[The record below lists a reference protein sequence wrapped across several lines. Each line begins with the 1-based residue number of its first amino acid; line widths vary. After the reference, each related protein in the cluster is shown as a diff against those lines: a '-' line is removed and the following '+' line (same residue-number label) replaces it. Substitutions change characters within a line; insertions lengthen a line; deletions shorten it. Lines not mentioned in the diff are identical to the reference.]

1 MFHLLE
7 ILLTTLCFFTFAREN
22 KSFNFHFII
31 QFSSS
36 KQTENQI
43 QMANYLKNL
52 ASDLLNLEVNTIVKN
67 NTTNSKM
74 SASKRMALYQI
85 AEGYRTILIEYGF
98 CQMSEGNPL
107 ATPKGQKHPRLLRW
121 RFGGEFSYNEIR
133 YQSKKGME
141 WLNVEITK
149 AKKLKKNDD
158 KLEEQLKMLTRLNR
172 QSSNLVGMFKI
183 RRKEYE
189 VSEENTK
196 KGYSGICNTEGV
208 ENDYDLFPPQT
219 DSSVWNND
227 VAVSQINDLKDIQL
241 VPDEITLIRKIW
253 EIGTQKVLLQTIV
266 QIDGDVTSYITHG
279 FLELPSE
286 IRETVLGMH
295 NDSIHT
301 STQTWN
307 TLFNTVANLA
317 GTAFSKIFSKD

>member
-1 MFHLLE
+1 
-7 ILLTTLCFFTFAREN
+7 
-22 KSFNFHFII
+22 
-31 QFSSS
+31 
-36 KQTENQI
+36 
-43 QMANYLKNL
+43 MANYLKNL

-85 AEGYRTILIEYGF
+85 AEGYRSILIEYGF
-98 CQMSEGNPL
+98 CQMSEGKPL
-107 ATPKGQKHPRLLRW
+107 TIPKGQKHPRLLRW

-133 YQSKKGME
+133 YHSKKGME
-141 WLNVEITK
+141 FLNMEIAK
-149 AKKLKKNDD
+149 AKKLKQNDD

-172 QSSNLVGMFKI
+172 QSGNIVGMFKI

-189 VSEENTK
+189 VGEQNTK
-196 KGYSGICNTEGV
+196 KGHSGLCDSTGV
-208 ENDYDLFPPQT
+208 ENEFDLFPPQSNSYT
-219 DSSVWNND
+219 WNND
-227 VAVSQINDLKDIQL
+227 VAVSQINELKDIQL

-279 FLELPSE
+279 FLELPPE
-286 IRETVLGMH
+286 VRETVLGMH
-295 NDSIHT
+295 NDSITT
-301 STQTWN
+301 STKTWN

-317 GTAFSKIFSKD
+317 GTAFSKIFSRD